1 METRLL
7 GRLRSSLLLP
17 NSPSDVYLFQIKSLP
32 ENQSSFK
39 VLWLEEGVQSPRL
52 QNSTIS
58 SNCVARSKPHPLCCP
73 QAHRLPAMV
82 CT

>member
-1 METRLL
+1 MERRLL

-17 NSPSDVYLFQIKSLP
+17 NGPSDVYLFQIKSLP

-39 VLWLEEGVQSPRL
+39 VLWLEEGVRSPRL
-52 QNSTIS
+52 PNSTICS
-58 SNCVARSKPHPLCCP
+58 IYVARSKSHPLSRP
-73 QAHRLPAMV
+73 QAHHLPVMV